1 MRADGNGTI
10 DQRELRNILNMLI
23 LNQTILTDQLRKG
36 SLVHVRRELKTADEL
51 ADEILSK
58 FDADKDRVM

>member
-1 MRADGNGTI
+1 
-10 DQRELRNILNMLI
+10 MLI